1 VLSAFGIEGSVT
13 AGDALSVREVV
24 DVVGGVMGCDSSIP
38 VSIEEVAG

>member
-1 VLSAFGIEGSVT
+1 MLSAFGIEGSVT
-13 AGDALSVREVV
+13 AGDALCVREVV